1 MTAQTPELRHLQQE
15 WQAKLDA
22 RDTLIQR
29 LQDALNTEETGDALV
44 EVARNAHREE
54 QAIAETYKVIAAAKK
69 DIAEAQA
76 ELRRLSAEYRE
87 RKIS

>member
-22 RDTLIQR
+22 R
-29 LQDALNTEETGDALV
+29 DALV

-54 QAIAETYKVIAAAKK
+54 QAIAETYKVIARE

-87 RKIS
+87 RKVS